1 MTAQESLT
9 WFEAPACDADRAQRF
24 YEALL
29 DIVSCSASTC
39 LQFPVVP
46 RTDCDGP
53 TRVPAPVPMPC
64 RRD

>member
-29 DIVSCSASTC
+29 DIVSGSASTS
-39 LQFPVVP
+39 LRFPGES
-46 RTDCDGP
+46 RADSQGAA
-53 TRVPAPVPMPC
+53 PAPAPMPG
-64 RRD
+64 RRA